1 MCCVLRMAYVYTFSS
16 VQSLSCVQVFATPW
30 IAARQASLSI
40 TNSQSLPKL
49 MSIELVYTHTH
60 THSHTYMSV
69 CLSPALVFLGS
80 SVVKNLSA
88 SAGDMGLIPGLERS
102 PGEGSGEPVQ
112 DSYLG
117 NPMDK
122 GAWWTTVHG
131 VTKSR
136 TRLRLNNMSPASLQ
150 KL

>member
-1 MCCVLRMAYVYTFSS
+1 
-16 VQSLSCVQVFATPW
+16 
-30 IAARQASLSI
+30 
-40 TNSQSLPKL
+40 
-49 MSIELVYTHTH
+49 
-60 THSHTYMSV
+60 MSV

-136 TRLRLNNMSPASLQ
+136 TQLRLNNMSPASLQ